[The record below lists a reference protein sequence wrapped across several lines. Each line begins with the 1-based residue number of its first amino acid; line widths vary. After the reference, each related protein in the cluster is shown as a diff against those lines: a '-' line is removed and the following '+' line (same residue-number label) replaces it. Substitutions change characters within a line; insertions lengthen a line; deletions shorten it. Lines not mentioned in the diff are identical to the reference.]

1 MRTKMKMKTA
11 LTALIFASTMSA
23 VAMEASATTIT
34 FDSLEQAGSGFQF
47 LSSYTE
53 NGFTLSGGNFAS
65 AQQGNTGWYFG
76 SASLFNNSGGGVTTL
91 SKVGGG
97 TFDFS
102 SIDLAPVST
111 GYGTGA
117 TVSFI
122 GNIHGGGTLN
132 ASYTLN
138 NTFSFQTFLVNGFNN
153 LDSVTWTQDSPYHQ
167 FDNIVL
173 DHTVPEPASLALFG
187 IGLVG
192 LNAFRR
198 RKAIAA

>member
-1 MRTKMKMKTA
+1 MKTNMKMKTA
-11 LTALIFASTMSA
+11 LTAVIFASTISA
-23 VAMEASATTIT
+23 FAVEAGATTIT
-34 FDSLEQAGSGFQF
+34 FDSLEQAGSSYQF

-65 AQQGNTGWYFG
+65 AQQGTTGWYFG
-76 SASLFNNSGGGVTTL
+76 SASLFNNTPGGVTTL
-91 SKVGGG
+91 SKLGGG

-122 GNIHGGGTLN
+122 GNVHGGGTVN
-132 ASYTLN
+132 TSYTLN
-138 NTFSFQTFLVNGFNN
+138 NTFTFQTFLVSGFNN
-153 LDSVTWTQDSPYHQ
+153 LDSVTWTQNSPYHQ

-173 DHTVPEPASLALFG
+173 DNTVPEPASLALIG

-192 LNAFRR
+192 LTVLRR
-198 RKAIAA
+198 RKSV

>member
-1 MRTKMKMKTA
+1 MKTKMKMKTA

-23 VAMEASATTIT
+23 IAIEASATTIT
-34 FDSLEQAGSGFQF
+34 FDSLEQAGGGFQG

-53 NGFTLSGGNFAS
+53 NGFTLSASAFAS
-65 AQQGNTGWYFG
+65 AQQNNAGWYFG
-76 SASLFNNSGGGVTTL
+76 SASLFNNYSGGITTL

-97 TFDFS
+97 IFDFS

-111 GYGTGA
+111 GYGAGA

-122 GNIHGGGTLN
+122 GNIHGGGIVN
-132 ASYTLN
+132 ASYTLD
-138 NTFSFQTFLVNGFNN
+138 NTFAFQTFLVSGFNN
-153 LDSVTWTQDSPYHQ
+153 LDSVTWTQDAPYHQ

-173 DHTVPEPASLALFG
+173 DHSVPEPGSLALLG

-192 LNAFRR
+192 LNVFRR
-198 RKAIAA
+198 RKAIA